1 MHIRGKSCILG
12 FAVQGSLAQ
21 FSFYEGEAIQN
32 LRGYIECHHCDE
44 DKVHEVDHALT
55 IGIAPATYCHGY
67 KGLLVGK
74 VTTLG

>member
-1 MHIRGKSCILG
+1 M
-12 FAVQGSLAQ
+12 
-21 FSFYEGEAIQN
+21 
-32 LRGYIECHHCDE
+32 ECHHCDE